1 MIRIIFII
9 ALAVSSVSVSAR
21 ENADSIVS
29 IVDRLFRRPNVT
41 VVQPVGLAERLR
53 PAEDVPTLSETT
65 SAGGY
70 RIQVFSDNN
79 ARTAEREA
87 HSRAAAISESFPQW
101 GTYITYDSPYWRLRV
116 GDFQT
121 YEDATDA
128 VMELKNA
135 FPAYRR
141 ELRVVRD
148 RIRIVNRP

>member
-1 MIRIIFII
+1 MNRIIFII
-9 ALAVSSVSVSAR
+9 ALAVSSVTVSAR
-21 ENADSIVS
+21 ETADSIVS

-87 HSRAAAISESFPQW
+87 HSKAAAISESFPQW
-101 GTYITYDSPYWRLRV
+101 GTYITYDSPTGV
-116 GDFQT
+116 
-121 YEDATDA
+121 
-128 VMELKNA
+128 
-135 FPAYRR
+135 
-141 ELRVVRD
+141 
-148 RIRIVNRP
+148 